1 MKASWIHQLVYLDL
15 PGQFKPLSVTDYWVW
30 ITLAIMICLT
40 ILVLLLAVY
49 TRTLTDRRS

>member
-15 PGQFKPLSVTDYWVW
+15 SGEFTPLSNTDYWIW
-30 ITLAIMICLT
+30 ITFAIIICII

-49 TRTLTDRRS
+49 TRTLAERRS

>member
-15 PGQFKPLSVTDYWVW
+15 PGHFRPLSVTDYWVW
-30 ITLAIMICLT
+30 ITLAIIICLI

-49 TRTLTDRRS
+49 TRTLADRRS